1 MIVLISSLI
10 YIFSVNYI
18 CCCLVYSQDSI
29 PTRNWSFSSI
39 DFLLKILL
47 KRSEMMLVTLF
58 SVLVKR
64 LEYFF
69 QIVYISS

>member
-1 MIVLISSLI
+1 M
-10 YIFSVNYI
+10 
-18 CCCLVYSQDSI
+18 
-29 PTRNWSFSSI
+29 